1 MDEWICSCGL
11 KSTIHTC
18 PALTDEKGSDC
29 ACVWQALKKF
39 GKDDKERWE
48 HVSQVVPGKSK
59 AECMRR
65 FKELRESFRSKKDA
79 N

>member
-1 MDEWICSCGL
+1 MR
-11 KSTIHTC
+11 
-18 PALTDEKGSDC
+18 
-29 ACVWQALKKF
+29 QALKKF

-48 HVSQVVPGKSK
+48 NVSQDVPGKNK

-65 FKELRESFRSKKDA
+65 FKELRESFRSKKDT